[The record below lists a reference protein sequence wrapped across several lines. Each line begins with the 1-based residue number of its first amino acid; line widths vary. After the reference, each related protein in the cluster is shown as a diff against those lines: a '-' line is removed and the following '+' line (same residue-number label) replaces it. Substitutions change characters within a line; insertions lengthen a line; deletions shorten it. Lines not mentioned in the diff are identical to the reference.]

1 MSDTGIPRLALS
13 AGCAT
18 STTERLRLPPLQ
30 TVPRVDLSRYLG
42 TWYEIAS
49 YPTWFQRGCAGTTAT
64 YTLRPDGAIEVDNR
78 CRKGSLSGEEE
89 RSVGVAWPV
98 KDDPSGAKLEVQ
110 FFWPFRGDY
119 WIIELD
125 PDYRWA
131 VVGHPT
137 REYLWILS
145 RKPTLDA
152 ATAAEL
158 MRRLAVQGYDV
169 SRLMRTPQQVP

>member
-1 MSDTGIPRLALS
+1 MNRAMLALCAALL
-13 AGCAT
+13 AGCAGPR
-18 STTERLRLPPLQ
+18 EEAPPLEV
-30 TVPRVDLSRYLG
+30 VPHVDLSRYLG

-49 YPTWFQRGCAGTTAT
+49 YPTWFQRDCTGTTAT
-64 YTLRPDGAIEVDNR
+64 YSLRPDGEIDVENR
-78 CRKGSLSGEEE
+78 CRKGSLDGEEE
-89 RSVGVAWPV
+89 RAVGVAWPV

-145 RKPTLDA
+145 RTPKLDA
-152 ATAAEL
+152 ATSADILRRIAA
-158 MRRLAVQGYDV
+158 QGYDPT
-169 SRLMRTPQQVP
+169 RLRRTPQRAP